1 MSDRIFAAVWL
12 VVCLLLMVVGWGIQ
26 SEFSYE
32 PVGPR
37 AYPMLLLGL
46 MLACSLAMALRPGE
60 KADWPEKP
68 VLIRIVLMI
77 LALLVYAL
85 LFEPLGFALATALMS
100 VAIGRLFEGK
110 WLHCVV
116 GGAGLGFGLFYFFDR
131 LLDVPLPAGL
141 IFG

>member
-12 VVCLLLMVVGWGIQ
+12 VVCLLLAVVGWGIQ

-46 MLACSLAMALRPGE
+46 MLASCIAIVLRPGE

-68 VLIRIVLMI
+68 VLIRICAMVVS
-77 LALLVYAL
+77 LLIYAL

-100 VAIGRLFEGK
+100 IAIGRLFDGK
-110 WLHCVV
+110 WLHCVI
-116 GGAGLGFGLFYFFDR
+116 GGVGLGFGLFFFFDR

-141 IFG
+141 ILG

>member
-46 MLACSLAMALRPGE
+46 MAACSLAMALRPGE
-60 KADWPEKP
+60 GADWPHKP
-68 VLIRIVLMI
+68 VLIRIVLMV

-85 LFEPLGFALATALMS
+85 LFESLGFALSTALMAL
-100 VAIGRLFEGK
+100 AIGRLFDGK
-110 WLHCVV
+110 WLHCIV
-116 GGAGLGFGLFYFFDR
+116 AGLGLGVGLFFFFDR
-131 LLDVPLPAGL
+131 LLDVPLPVGL